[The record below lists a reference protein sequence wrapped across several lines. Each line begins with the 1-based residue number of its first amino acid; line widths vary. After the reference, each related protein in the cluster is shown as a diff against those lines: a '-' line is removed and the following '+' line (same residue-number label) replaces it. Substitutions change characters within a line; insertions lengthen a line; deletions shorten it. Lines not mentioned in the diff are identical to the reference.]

1 MKRRLLIT
9 LVLLL
14 LCIGGIGWFSYMQQ
28 KTVVL
33 KFGMFAG
40 SNWDGPNGDS
50 YKIIDQAIER
60 FEKAHPNVRVE
71 YVSGLQKADY
81 SEWLSQQA
89 LEGDLPDVYMVLS
102 DDLYTFADIGM
113 LEELDSYI
121 QRDEKLTVKNYFTP
135 ALKSG
140 QMNGRQYALPYE
152 SVPTMMY
159 VNKTLLDKFG
169 IALPDNNWTW
179 DDFYTICEKVT
190 LDSDHDGSMDTFGV
204 YGYGWQNA
212 LASNDATIFNASGTS
227 ATLANDKVYEAV
239 EFTRKLEELNKG
251 QSVNSAMFD
260 KGMVAFC
267 PMKFSEYRT
276 YKPYPWRVKKY
287 TNFEWDCIPMPA
299 GPEGDNVSQLDT
311 LSMGIS
317 ASSSHKKLAWEF
329 LKSLCYDTTAQKDIF
344 KYSQGVSVLKDITG
358 SKQVMEYLLKDAPG
372 DSTFNMDF
380 FNDTME
386 HAIPNTKFT
395 DYDQVISVADSEI
408 RRLLGTDEDIK
419 TSINTLQT
427 KIDLILKK

>member
-40 SNWDGPNGDS
+40 SNWDVPNGDS

-159 VNKTLLDKFG
+159 VNKTLDSYIQRDEKLTVKNYFTPALKSGQMNGRQYALPYESVPTMMYVNKTLLDKFD

-190 LDSDHDGSMDTFGV
+190 LDSDHDGSLDTFGV

-299 GPEGDNVSQLDT
+299 GPEGDNVSQLA
-311 LSMGIS
+311 GG
-317 ASSSHKKLAWEF
+317 AE
-329 LKSLCYDTTAQKDIF
+329 
-344 KYSQGVSVLKDITG
+344 
-358 SKQVMEYLLKDAPG
+358 
-372 DSTFNMDF
+372 
-380 FNDTME
+380 
-386 HAIPNTKFT
+386 
-395 DYDQVISVADSEI
+395 
-408 RRLLGTDEDIK
+408 
-419 TSINTLQT
+419 
-427 KIDLILKK
+427 